1 MAAAAQIPLVPG
13 ASISRPE
20 DPWAGVMWLACELTV
35 EIAVPNFT
43 VGDLLKLAPGDVV
56 DSLWNNASEVP
67 LTINEH
73 RIADTNFEAIGQR
86 LAVRISEL
94 A

>member
-1 MAAAAQIPLVPG
+1 MAAVAQLPIVPMVSAAKQ
-13 ASISRPE
+13 E
-20 DPWAGVMWLACELTV
+20 DPWTGVMWLACELTV
-35 EIAVPNFT
+35 EIAIPNFT